1 MHTVPTEKL
10 NQKLAIKYRENIL
23 REGRIPEFRKICSL
37 MDFYK
42 TLTEVN
48 MKNSI
53 DLNLS

>member
-10 NQKLAIKYRENIL
+10 NQKLAIKFSENIL
-23 REGRIPEFRKICSL
+23 REGKIPEFRKICSL
-37 MDFYK
+37 IDFYK